1 MTPALA
7 AKAYSAAADIARGAS
22 PVQPAKTGAELEF
35 GTVLADFTRA
45 NSAAE
50 VARTGAEFEFGS
62 MLADQLSGLSAQGHA
77 TEQTSLSALNG
88 SADAVSLVTAV
99 AETELALETM
109 ISVRDK
115 VIAAYEEIMRMPI

>member
-22 PVQPAKTGAELEF
+22 PVQPANTGAEPAF
-35 GTVLADFTRA
+35 GSILADYARVT
-45 NSAAE
+45 SPAA
-50 VARTGAEFEFGS
+50 VAKTGAEFEFGS
-62 MLADQLSGLSAQGHA
+62 MLADQITGLSAQGHA
-77 TEQTSLSALNG
+77 AEQTSLKALDG
-88 SADAVSLVTAV
+88 STDAVSLVTAV